1 MTKPLNIFVDFSEIY
16 AYKTCCLIEEV
27 EACDCWQR
35 KSPQKTLA
43 VFSWYITQFFPS
55 LEMHSIT
62 PSLSAARFLLFFPP
76 FIYCSLIPTIVSFS
90 FISPPVYLRLP
101 LPLSRCLAYPLYLY
115 LNLGICIFL
124 DSPCPIHS

>member
-76 FIYCSLIPTIVSFS
+76 S
-90 FISPPVYLRLP
+90 FIAPLFQQSFPFPSSPHLSTCVYH
-101 LPLSRCLAYPLYLY
+101 YLY
-115 LNLGICIFL
+115 L
-124 DSPCPIHS
+124 DA